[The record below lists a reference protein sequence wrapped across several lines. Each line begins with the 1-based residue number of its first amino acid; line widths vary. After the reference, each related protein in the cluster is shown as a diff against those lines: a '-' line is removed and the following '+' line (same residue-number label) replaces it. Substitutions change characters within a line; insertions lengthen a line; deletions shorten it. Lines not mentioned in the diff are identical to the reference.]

1 MEISL
6 NANDKDIL
14 FEFNTYEEFTKE
26 RLKLNY
32 ENTLKLWYSL
42 PADLSNI
49 DDGLIQRR
57 TPRQQRKIFRKV
69 KVLYVYSKL
78 LKRTSLKKK
87 IYSRGE
93 NLQLFLKKDIRN
105 RQNMRFI
112 AQSKLFV
119 HRYSCMQ

>member
-1 MEISL
+1 MEVPL

-42 PADLSNI
+42 PADLPNI
-49 DDGLIQRR
+49 DDGPVQRR
-57 TPRQQRKIFRKV
+57 TRRQQRAIFRKT
-69 KVLYVYSKL
+69 KLLYIYSKL
-78 LKRTSLKKK
+78 FKRTCLKKK

-93 NLQLFLKKDIRN
+93 KLQVLLKKDIRN
-105 RQNMRFI
+105 RQDM
-112 AQSKLFV
+112 
-119 HRYSCMQ
+119 

>member
-6 NANDKDIL
+6 NAHDKDIL

-42 PADLSNI
+42 PTDLSNI
-49 DDGLIQRR
+49 DDRLIQRC
-57 TPRQQRKIFRKV
+57 TPRQQRKTFRKV
-69 KVLYVYSKL
+69 KVLYLYSKL
-78 LKRTSLKKK
+78 LKRTCFKKK

-93 NLQLFLKKDIRN
+93 KLQVFLKKDIRN
-105 RQNMRFI
+105 RENMRFI
-112 AQSKLFV
+112 A
-119 HRYSCMQ
+119 